1 MFDGNPTMKTTSPM
15 SPKRGAIGTTRLAL
29 AAALG
34 LAAISPA
41 GAVMLDDFN
50 DGEALL
56 EFPTLPVPPGGW
68 LRADT
73 AASVPGGFRS
83 LALQPLAGSTTLVFI
98 GLDRLGL
105 EAYRTPTQALYTGFG
120 YGQNAPMNLDLG
132 GQLALRLDVVWAGA
146 TTAAGP
152 WDNTALALT
161 VYATTSNGAGFN
173 PNGSAAHAVLLGGRV
188 LDLPLASFST
198 NSSTGLGVDWR
209 DVDSLLFVVNEAVLG
224 ATSAGFGIASLS
236 TVSAVPE
243 PATWALL
250 ALGVPAIAWR
260 RWRSTI
266 AAR

>member
-1 MFDGNPTMKTTSPM
+1 MKTTSPM
-15 SPKRGAIGTTRLAL
+15 APMGGALCATRLAL

-34 LAAISPA
+34 LAALGPA

-50 DGEALL
+50 DGKALL
-56 EFPTLPVPPGGW
+56 EFPSMPVPANGW

-83 LALQPLAGSTTLVFI
+83 VALQPLAGSTGLVFI
-98 GLDRLGL
+98 DLDTLGL
-105 EAYRTPTQALYTGFG
+105 TAYRTPTQALYTSFG

-132 GQLALRLDVVWAGA
+132 GQSALRLDVVWAGA
-146 TTAAGP
+146 TTPAGP
-152 WDNTALALT
+152 WDNMALALT
-161 VYATTSNGAGFN
+161 VYATSSNGAGFN
-173 PNGSAAHAVLLGGRV
+173 PNGSAAHAVLRGGSV
-188 LDLPLASFST
+188 LDLPLASFSV

-209 DVDSLLFVVNEAVLG
+209 DVDSLLFVVNEAVVG

-250 ALGVPAIAWR
+250 ALGVPALALR
-260 RWRSTI
+260 RRHKPRP
-266 AAR
+266 AR